1 MMPRADVDKREVVE
15 AQIRRFV
22 LALFCFGTIGIG
34 AELLALGHYE
44 DQWQLVP
51 LFVLS
56 VALTSAVLQLTLG
69 GPVALRLLRAVS
81 IAMMLAGVA
90 GIILHYRGNLEFQR
104 ETYPDLAGWDLL
116 VKIIHSKVPPA
127 MAPGVMAQ
135 LGLLGLIY
143 CFRHPQS
150 HRAVHE
156 QSE

>member
-1 MMPRADVDKREVVE
+1 MTPRTDVDKAGAVE
-15 AQIRRFV
+15 AQLRRFV
-22 LALFCFGTIGIG
+22 LALFCFGSVGIG

-51 LFVLS
+51 LFALS
-56 VALTSAVLQLTLG
+56 VALASAVLQVTVG

-81 IAMMLAGVA
+81 LGMMAAGVA
-90 GIILHYRGNLEFQR
+90 GIILHYRGNLEFQH

-116 VKIIHSKVPPA
+116 VKVIHSKVPPA

-150 HRAVHE
+150 RRSFKEHN
-156 QSE
+156 